1 VPSIPPSP
9 QALQLDSTPDRGTAL
24 CRVLLADDH
33 QILRQGV
40 RALLE
45 KAGHV
50 VVGEAS
56 DGRQACQIA
65 RRLQPNIAVLDLS
78 MPLLNGFDA
87 TREIQ
92 RVSPRTR
99 VIILTM
105 YTERPFVLQAMQA
118 GARGYILKS
127 QAAGDLIRAIQEVLS
142 GAAYLS
148 PGVSALLL
156 DAYRDRSNH
165 GDEPLTARERAVLQL
180 IGEGK
185 TTKAIAGVLG
195 ISFKTAESHR
205 SRMMKKLDIHE
216 VAGLVRYAIR
226 RGLLRA

>member
-1 VPSIPPSP
+1 MP
-9 QALQLDSTPDRGTAL
+9 

-33 QILRQGV
+33 QLVRQGV

-45 KAGHV
+45 NAGHV
-50 VVGEAS
+50 VVGEAA
-56 DGRQACQIA
+56 DGRQACQLA
-65 RRLQPNIAVLDLS
+65 RRLQPDIAVLDLS
-78 MPLLNGFDA
+78 LPILNGVDA
-87 TREIQ
+87 TREIR

-99 VIILTM
+99 TIVLTM

-118 GARGYILKS
+118 GARGYVLKS
-127 QAAGDLIRAIQEVLS
+127 QPAEDLIKAIREALR

-148 PGVSALLL
+148 PAVSALLL
-156 DAYRDRSNH
+156 DAYRERAHD
-165 GDEPLTARERAVLQL
+165 GDERLTARERAVLQL

-185 TTKAIAGVLG
+185 TTKAIADLLG

-205 SRMMKKLDIHE
+205 SRVMKKLDIHQ

>member
-1 VPSIPPSP
+1 M
-9 QALQLDSTPDRGTAL
+9 L

-33 QILRQGV
+33 QIVREGL

-45 KAGHV
+45 RAGHS
-50 VVGEAS
+50 VVGEAA
-56 DGRQACQIA
+56 DGREASRLA
-65 RRLQPNIAVLDLS
+65 RKLQPDIAVLDLS
-78 MPLLNGFDA
+78 MPLLNGLDA
-87 TREIQ
+87 AREIQ

-99 VIILTM
+99 AILLTM

-118 GARGYILKS
+118 GAKGYVLKS
-127 QAAGDLIRAIQEVLS
+127 QAAEDLIRAIQDVLR

-148 PGVSALLL
+148 PGVAGLLV
-156 DAYRDRSNH
+156 DAFLQ
-165 GDEPLTARERAVLQL
+165 GDGEGDDPLTTREREVLQL
-180 IGEGK
+180 VGEGK

-205 SRMMKKLDIHE
+205 SRIMKKLDIHE
-216 VAGLVRYAIR
+216 TAGLVRYAIR